1 MLKLLLS
8 KFLFAQKIA
17 GIIFQVW
24 LGPNAVLAFKR
35 EGYSWFDV
43 SFKDLLDVLRY
54 PGFYKLASKYLR
66 YGSSEMI
73 RSIMISLSGKVTWV
87 VILHSKLFLQFFFS
101 PSFLFKLHN
110 IL

>member
-1 MLKLLLS
+1 MFKLKLFS
-8 KFLFAQKIA
+8 KFLFAQKIV
-17 GIIFQVW
+17 GIVFQVW

-43 SFKDLLDVLRY
+43 SFKDLLDVLKY

-73 RSIMISLSGKVTWV
+73 RSIMISLSGKVIGRGGHFTFGIQKMY
-87 VILHSKLFLQFFFS
+87 ILQFLQFFF
-101 PSFLFKLHN
+101 
-110 IL
+110 

>member
-1 MLKLLLS
+1 MFS
-8 KFLFAQKIA
+8 KFLFAQKIV

-43 SFKDLLDVLRY
+43 SFKDLLDVLKY

-87 VILHSKLFLQFFFS
+87 VILHSEFKTNSYNFS